1 MKMQL
6 TLKHTPQFTI
16 SRQTNIH
23 FELVAIRPEGH
34 QVANEFEVRS
44 FINDQNPDFVI
55 GHPSFNEIL
64 DAVKYYDLLIS
75 NAADQEIEYRAQRAQ
90 AISDRLLG

>member
-1 MKMQL
+1 MKMQI
-6 TLKHTPQFTI
+6 TLKETPQFTI

-44 FINDQNPDFVI
+44 FINDQRPEFVI
-55 GHPSFNEIL
+55 GSPSFSEIL
-64 DAVKYYDLLIS
+64 DAVKYFDLVTS
-75 NAADQEIEYRAQRAQ
+75 NAAEQAIEYKAQRAQ